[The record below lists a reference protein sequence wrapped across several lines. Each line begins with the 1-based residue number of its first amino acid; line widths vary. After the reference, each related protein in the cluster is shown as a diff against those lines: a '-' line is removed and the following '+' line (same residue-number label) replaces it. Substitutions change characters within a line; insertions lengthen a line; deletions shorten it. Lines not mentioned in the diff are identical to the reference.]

1 MVLLYILRSDLIN
14 VWISIFPIIFLS
26 TMAIEK
32 VYLKVDFQERF
43 DNYTAQKKEE
53 MERDE
58 ELKKFKSLF
67 FERKRK

>member
-1 MVLLYILRSDLIN
+1 
-14 VWISIFPIIFLS
+14 
-26 TMAIEK
+26 MAIEK